1 MPEEDARPVVTGPII
16 GPAAETAAELEP
28 EAPAVPVFSPAK
40 QEEPEI
46 EQTTFV
52 PPSAAPWRIAG
63 EVLDTYIVC
72 EDEDK
77 NVWLIDKHAA
87 HERVNFDRMKA
98 NQEPL
103 MCQALLAPLV
113 AEFAAEEYSALAA
126 NLELLREFGFECE
139 EFGGGSLILRAIP
152 ADIDSGDAIPALE
165 ELADK
170 LVTAHTVDPAAA
182 RDALLHTMACKAAI
196 KGGWKSDLS
205 ELRVLVDKVQSG
217 EVQFCPHGRPVKPS
231 SRSTSSK
238 KCSSARERRREKM
251 KLVCVV
257 GPTGCGKTWLG
268 VELAKMLGGEVVSCD
283 SMQIYRGMLIGT
295 AAPTAEEM
303 QGIPHHMVG
312 VADPRENYSVARYAD
327 DAAKCVDDILSRGK
341 QPVIVGG
348 TGLYL
353 NALLAGHGFAGGDKD
368 GRYRAEL
375 ESRWDKE
382 GGEAMFVELR
392 RIDPETAGNLH
403 LNDKKRILRA
413 LEVYYETGK
422 TMAQHNAET
431 KLIPPRYDSV
441 RIGLAYED
449 RDDMKRA
456 IDLRVDKM
464 VEAGLFDEVRA
475 LLDSGLPRDVT
486 AMQAIGYK
494 ETLAYLDGEAAR
506 EEAIDEI
513 KLRSRQYAKRQL
525 TWLRRDPSIH
535 WFYWKKTRILPD
547 CLAFSTEILH
557 TYGVS

>member
-1 MPEEDARPVVTGPII
+1 
-16 GPAAETAAELEP
+16 
-28 EAPAVPVFSPAK
+28 
-40 QEEPEI
+40 
-46 EQTTFV
+46 
-52 PPSAAPWRIAG
+52 
-63 EVLDTYIVC
+63 
-72 EDEDK
+72 
-77 NVWLIDKHAA
+77 
-87 HERVNFDRMKA
+87 
-98 NQEPL
+98 
-103 MCQALLAPLV
+103 
-113 AEFAAEEYSALAA
+113 
-126 NLELLREFGFECE
+126 
-139 EFGGGSLILRAIP
+139 
-152 ADIDSGDAIPALE
+152 
-165 ELADK
+165 
-170 LVTAHTVDPAAA
+170 
-182 RDALLHTMACKAAI
+182 
-196 KGGWKSDLS
+196 
-205 ELRVLVDKVQSG
+205 
-217 EVQFCPHGRPVKPS
+217 
-231 SRSTSSK
+231 
-238 KCSSARERRREKM
+238 M

-283 SMQIYRGMLIGT
+283 SMQIYRGMAIGT

-431 KLIPPRYDSV
+431 KLTPPRYDSV

-486 AMQAIGYK
+486 AMQARSEERRVGK
-494 ETLAYLDGEAAR
+494 EC
-506 EEAIDEI
+506 
-513 KLRSRQYAKRQL
+513 RSRWSPY
-525 TWLRRDPSIH
+525 H
-535 WFYWKKTRILPD
+535 
-547 CLAFSTEILH
+547 
-557 TYGVS
+557 

>member
-1 MPEEDARPVVTGPII
+1 MDKLGSYDVVVI
-16 GPAAETAAELEP
+16 GAGHAGIEAA
-28 EAPAVPVFSPAK
+28 
-40 QEEPEI
+40 
-46 EQTTFV
+46 
-52 PPSAAPWRIAG
+52 
-63 EVLDTYIVC
+63 
-72 EDEDK
+72 
-77 NVWLIDKHAA
+77 HAA
-87 HERVNFDRMKA
+87 ATLGARTAVFTLSLDFIGNMPCNPSIGGTAKGH
-98 NQEPL
+98 
-103 MCQALLAPLV
+103 LV
-113 AEFAAEEYSALAA
+113 
-126 NLELLREFGFECE
+126 REV
-139 EFGGGSLILRAIP
+139 
-152 ADIDSGDAIPALE
+152 DA
-165 ELADK
+165 
-170 LVTAHTVDPAAA
+170 
-182 RDALLHTMACKAAI
+182 
-196 KGGWKSDLS
+196 
-205 ELRVLVDKVQSG
+205 
-217 EVQFCPHGRPVKPS
+217 
-231 SRSTSSK
+231 
-238 KCSSARERRREKM
+238 
-251 KLVCVV
+251 
-257 GPTGCGKTWLG
+257 
-268 VELAKMLGGEVVSCD
+268 LGGE
-283 SMQIYRGMLIGT
+283 
-295 AAPTAEEM
+295 P
-303 QGIPHHMVG
+303 G
-312 VADPRENYSVARYAD
+312 VRSARYAD

-382 GGEAMFVELR
+382 GGEAMFAELR

-494 ETLAYLDGEAAR
+494 EMAAALR
-506 EEAIDEI
+506 GGGDVCAAAEEI

-525 TWLRRDPSIH
+525 TWFRRTEGAKWLFWGPE
-535 WFYWKKTRILPD
+535 PD
-547 CLAFSTEILH
+547 FEAACRTSTKYLEEFGL
-557 TYGVS
+557 V